1 MPLQEQHSV
10 KSFLLNNT
18 NSLNL
23 ILSIILISI
32 TVSFIA
38 YIIFQNKLKIKNTN
52 IMNNN
57 NERQA
62 TEELL

>member
-1 MPLQEQHSV
+1 VPLQEQHSV
-10 KSFLLNNT
+10 KSFLLNNS

-57 NERQA
+57 NESHV

>member
-1 MPLQEQHSV
+1 VPLQEQHSV